1 MKRNST
7 YSLNFRKLLADVKQY
22 KEYRELAL
30 ETSTQNSELGYMQ
43 FLKSRYRQ
51 KPSVIR
57 ERHQVLLRFRWSLL

>member
-22 KEYRELAL
+22 EEYRELTL
-30 ETSTQNSELGYMQ
+30 ETSISNSELDYMQ

-51 KPSVIR
+51 KLSVIR
-57 ERHQVLLRFRWSLL
+57 ERHKIYLTCVSKI